1 MIEIVIGRDGTTS
14 QLKLAVGQQS
24 KSFGAQGSVPQT
36 VSRQHCSLTV
46 NDNGTYTLKNLKLQ
60 NVTFV
65 NGQQIDTKTISD
77 SDTIE
82 LGPDKYLVSWS
93 VLKTV
98 LPSPPVIVDIRPL
111 KDVWDNYQQNDI
123 KIRDRQKINGLWAS
137 VPLGFSMLGGLIA
150 GIAPE
155 VRNYAIILSVIAFV
169 TWLYGLYRRSQDNST
184 VEQKEN
190 QTDFEMKWVCPN
202 PKCKRPLTGF
212 RSYTILSQ
220 ADCCPYCKAKFKRY
234 IG

>member
-14 QLKLAVGQQS
+14 QLKLSVGQQS

-65 NGQQIDTKTISD
+65 NGQQIGTKTISD

-98 LPSPPVIVDIRPL
+98 LPVKVETVDIRPL
-111 KDVWDNYQQNDI
+111 KRIWEEFDKRTLELDI
-123 KIRDRQKINGLWAS
+123 AERKFNVIRSATG
-137 VPLGFSMLGGLIA
+137 
-150 GIAPE
+150 
-155 VRNYAIILSVIAFV
+155 ILSMSAIACAFV
-169 TWLYGLYRRSQDNST
+169 FGQGSKQQILLYGLAIGVSVIFFIISSIKAKKVPLKRRELMRDL
-184 VEQKEN
+184 EN
-190 QTDFEMKWVCPN
+190 HYVCPN
-202 PKCKRPLTGF
+202 PKCHKILTKLG
-212 RSYTILSQ
+212 SYKLLSQ
-220 ADCCPYCKAKFKRY
+220 SNACPYCKAKFKT
-234 IG
+234 